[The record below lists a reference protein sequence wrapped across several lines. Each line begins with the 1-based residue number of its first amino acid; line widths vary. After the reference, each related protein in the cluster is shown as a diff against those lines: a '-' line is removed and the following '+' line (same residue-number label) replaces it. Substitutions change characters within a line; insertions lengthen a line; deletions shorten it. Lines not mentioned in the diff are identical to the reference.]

1 MPLFEFE
8 CSNCGKF
15 ETSRKYSEIDSVRCP
30 ACKGEVRR
38 IYSPFSFSFGWR
50 LTDRSLND
58 MSVSVKHDEIER
70 NI

>member
-1 MPLFEFE
+1 MPVYEFE
-8 CSNCGKF
+8 CPSCGKF
-15 ETSRKYSEIDSVRCP
+15 EVARRYEEVKDVRCP

-38 IYSPFSFSFGWR
+38 IYSPFGFSFGWR
-50 LTDRSLND
+50 LTDRSMND